1 MPPRMNASVGVSLL
15 MAVSILACRTPMVR
29 PTATSAVRLS
39 ELWERPGDLASRDLY
54 YGRWGTAHAPD
65 PSVTYTFVAPKLTGT
80 NPGMTVRDP
89 QGRKWSVKQRDTG
102 RGAEGPAEVTLA
114 RVLEAVGYHQPPV
127 YFLHGFKVRGGGG
140 PLRVEGGGRFRLHLS
155 ELDSR
160 GDWSWQENPF
170 VGMTPYQ
177 GLLAILLMFNS
188 SDLKNSNNTRYR
200 YQPAGEDPQT
210 WYVVRDL
217 GMALGNTGKLDP
229 LRSDVA
235 AFERT
240 RFTLGIRDGFVRFAY
255 RGRHQEIGAGRLTAA
270 DVRWASELLGGLGD
284 AQWRDAFRA
293 GGFSPGESDRF
304 IRVIRDRI
312 REGRTLGTRARA
324 GS

>member
-1 MPPRMNASVGVSLL
+1 MGLRVQTTVGLMMLLAASVVS
-15 MAVSILACRTPMVR
+15 CRTPMVR
-29 PTATSAVRLS
+29 PTPTAAVRMS
-39 ELWERPGDLASRDLY
+39 ELWERPADLASRDLY
-54 YGRWGTAHAPD
+54 HGRWGAAHAPD

-89 QGRKWSVKQRDTG
+89 QGRKWSVKQRDAG

-127 YFLHGFKVRGGGG
+127 YFLHGFKVKGGGG
-140 PLRVEGGGRFRLHLS
+140 PLRVEGGGRFRLHLR
-155 ELDSR
+155 ELDSQ

-170 VGMTPYQ
+170 VGSAPYQ

-200 YQPAGEDPQT
+200 YRPAGDDPRT

-229 LRSDVA
+229 RRSDIAV
-235 AFERT
+235 FERT
-240 RFTLGIRDGFVRFAY
+240 RFTLGVDDGFVRFAY
-255 RGRHQEIGAGRLTAA
+255 RGRHQELVRRRLTPS
-270 DVRWASELLGGLGD
+270 DVAWASELLGGLSD

-293 GGFSPGESDRF
+293 GGFSTGESQRY
-304 IRVIRDRI
+304 IRVLKNRI
-312 REGRTLGTRARA
+312 REGRALGA
-324 GS
+324 S